1 MFLLHTQTICCF
13 FIGQG
18 EISIR
23 NRSSQQKKET
33 NKQRKEE
40 KTRKTEGRN
49 INHHHHLPRTSWSA
63 PKSSARQKKPG
74 PPWSITANVTT
85 CQNIQIKNTKYI
97 NNHLERKKS
106 NKSSLE
112 LAFFILFDLIIINS
126 TCLFWVREC
135 LASRQTLYSTRHCV
149 CVCVCIGRVAAG
161 AVMDCSWSP

>member
-1 MFLLHTQTICCF
+1 
-13 FIGQG
+13 
-18 EISIR
+18 
-23 NRSSQQKKET
+23 
-33 NKQRKEE
+33 
-40 KTRKTEGRN
+40 
-49 INHHHHLPRTSWSA
+49 
-63 PKSSARQKKPG
+63 
-74 PPWSITANVTT
+74 VTT

-161 AVMDCSWSP
+161 AVMDCSWSPWQPSAYSREDGESQHCDQSVARHTHTENKMKCRHFLKVWNDLN